1 MGLYFLSRFYL
12 LMPLQPL
19 ERLEKRLQY
28 RFQQPNLLRQAMTHR
43 SSGHLNNERLEFLGD
58 SILGFVVSDLLYHHY
73 PEVTEGD
80 LSRLRARLVRGES
93 LAEIARE
100 LDFGDALLLGQGE
113 MKSGGHRR
121 DSILADSVEAVI
133 GAIYLDGGFK
143 SCEQWLQQLMTPRM
157 EALPPVAQLK
167 DPKTRLQ
174 EWLQARKQ
182 PVPHYEVE
190 RIEGEGHLQSF
201 TVSCSIN
208 EPKMVVQGQGRSRRK
223 AEQEAAMR
231 AIEKLESAKLESK
244 K

>member
-1 MGLYFLSRFYL
+1 VGLYFLSRFYL

-100 LDFGDALLLGQGE
+100 LDFGDALLLGA
-113 MKSGGHRR
+113 RR
-121 DSILADSVEAVI
+121 DEEWRSS
-133 GAIYLDGGFK
+133 
-143 SCEQWLQQLMTPRM
+143 S
-157 EALPPVAQLK
+157 
-167 DPKTRLQ
+167 RL
-174 EWLQARKQ
+174 
-182 PVPHYEVE
+182 Y
-190 RIEGEGHLQSF
+190 S
-201 TVSCSIN
+201 
-208 EPKMVVQGQGRSRRK
+208 GR
-223 AEQEAAMR
+223 
-231 AIEKLESAKLESK
+231 LC
-244 K
+244 